1 MTAFLLG
8 AAAGS
13 VRFPLG
19 VLHCVAARRVSARLP
34 SGFHLLAQM
43 KVTKAKGLEHQPFE
57 WFASATRLLPRLWHE
72 NTHRTTLS
80 VTSLTFSRSGSFR
93 LDPAGPRR
101 GGVQKSVR
109 LSAVQSLPAAGGS
122 SRATGAAAKAQ
133 PVAAQL
139 APHSLGSSVAL
150 PMGRTRKFTCS
161 RSETAKWAGVGA
173 LCFGD
178 FHLGQQMKVTRQ
190 PGRTPGALQR
200 NAPSLS
206 AAGPKPGGLSP
217 RDPVAGSERNP
228 SDRRSQPPIPL
239 SFRALSRHR
248 RSSAFLIMNREPTNC
263 ADA

>member
-72 NTHRTTLS
+72 NIHRTTLS
-80 VTSLTFSRSGSFR
+80 VSSLTFSRSSSFR
-93 LDPAGPRR
+93 LDPSGPRR
-101 GGVQKSVR
+101 GGVLRGARFGVDGAAANKS
-109 LSAVQSLPAAGGS
+109 LQAPAGS
-122 SRATGAAAKAQ
+122 SLAAGAAAKAQ

-139 APHSLGSSVAL
+139 AHHPLGSSVAL

-178 FHLGQQMKVTRQ
+178 FHLGQQMKVTRK
-190 PGRTPGALQR
+190 PGRNP
-200 NAPSLS
+200 
-206 AAGPKPGGLSP
+206 
-217 RDPVAGSERNP
+217 AGSRPERNP
-228 SDRRSQPPIPL
+228 LPAARNPACSPAGNQLGSKQAPAGSLKGNPP
-239 SFRALSRHR
+239 
-248 RSSAFLIMNREPTNC
+248 
-263 ADA
+263 